1 MGVELERLFEY
12 VAADGTRKLIA
23 CTDLK
28 LYDLSTDP
36 ATDITSGETITM
48 DRWQGV
54 NYKNKLYL
62 VNGTDA
68 PLETQGTSATT
79 AATAWTNESSV
90 PSLTKA
96 NLVNVSVYK
105 ERLYFVEKN
114 TTAYWYSKAAISDLK
129 LWLEDIGQF
138 INRGGSLIYAGS
150 WTRGTA
156 DTSEDLFVAVTDQGE
171 ILVYSG
177 LDPQA
182 GDWTLQG
189 HYYVGRPL
197 GYRSVVN
204 VGSDL
209 IILAEDG
216 IFPLSALIQ
225 QTGATAYSSIS
236 DKIRTAWQSATKAY
250 FSNENWC
257 AVNYPRKNMLVVN
270 VPLVTDSSAEQF
282 VLNTK
287 TGAWC
292 KWTGMPAL
300 CWCLYNG
307 DIVFGASDGSA
318 YKADSGSTEIFEDSI
333 RARMQTA
340 YSAHKRPG
348 RKLWCMA
355 RPMFISSSE
364 FDYLLG
370 TSVDYIPVNLQGVI
384 TAPPQAGAL
393 WDVAIW
399 DVDLWTGGDSSFA
412 EWQALQAD
420 IGATGSVIIEGDFQG
435 ITWKLAA
442 IDVIFEE
449 GGIL

>member
-1 MGVELERLFEY
+1 MSNEMERIFEY
-12 VAADGTRKLIA
+12 VGIDGTRKLIG

-28 LYDLSTDP
+28 LYDLSTTT
-36 ATDITSGETITM
+36 ATDITNSKTITVNK
-48 DRWQGV
+48 WQGV

-62 VNGTDA
+62 VNGADA
-68 PLETQGTSATT
+68 PIETQGTSGTT
-79 AATAWTNESSV
+79 LNTAWTNDPTV

-96 NLVNVSVYK
+96 NLINVSVYK

-114 TTAYWYSKAAISDLK
+114 TTAYWYSKASISDFGLY
-129 LWLEDIGQF
+129 LEDVGQF
-138 INRGGSLIYAGS
+138 INKGGALIYAGS

-156 DTSEDLFVAVTDQGE
+156 DISSDLFTIVTSQGE

-182 GDWTLQG
+182 GDWQLEG

-209 IILAEDG
+209 LIIAEDG
-216 IFPLSALIQ
+216 VFPMSALMQ
-225 QTGATAYSSIS
+225 ALGSTAYASMS
-236 DKIRTAWQSATKAY
+236 DKIRNAWQAATY
-250 FSNENWC
+250 SYYSNENWC
-257 AVNYPRKNMLVVN
+257 AVNYPRKNMLVIN
-270 VPLVTDSSAEQF
+270 VPLVTDSSAEQY

-307 DIVFGASDGSA
+307 DIIFGAPDGSV
-318 YKADSGSTEIFEDSI
+318 YRADSGSVDIFEDNISAKI
-333 RARMQTA
+333 QTA

-355 RPMFISSSE
+355 KPLFISSSE

-370 TSVDYIPVNLQGVI
+370 TSVDYVPVILQGLI
-384 TAPPQAGAL
+384 NAPAQSGAL
-393 WDVAIW
+393 WDVAVW
-399 DVDLWTGGDSSFA
+399 DVDYWTGGDASFA
-412 EWQALQAD
+412 EWQALESN
-420 IGATGSVIIEGDFQG
+420 IGATGSVLIEGDFQG

-442 IDVIFEE
+442 IDVVFQE